1 MIANT
6 KLRCNWEVQNL
17 YLCTGLGRIKI
28 LTGFTYR
35 FIVYTSKMKVPYNGY
50 MGIHKKCYK
59 HLGSIDE
66 PMNDNWEINKFILK

>member
-1 MIANT
+1 
-6 KLRCNWEVQNL
+6 
-17 YLCTGLGRIKI
+17 
-28 LTGFTYR
+28 
-35 FIVYTSKMKVPYNGY
+35 MKVPYNGY